1 MRSCIF
7 MRPDPGHPPVTPP
20 MRVPVRVSVM
30 RGVPAVAEATVSHL
44 CRGTHG
50 CLAQGRGGTT
60 RVAGRSEQWATRREG
75 SLL

>member
-7 MRPDPGHPPVTPP
+7 VRPEPGHPSVTPP
-20 MRVPVRVSVM
+20 TRVPVRVSVL
-30 RGVPAVAEATVSHL
+30 RGVTAVAEATVSHQ
-44 CRGTHG
+44 CPGTYG

-75 SLL
+75 VL